1 MLGSSGLPY
10 VLGRFELEGQVDVAR
25 WNATALEGIW
35 NEGLLPTASP
45 PHHQFPLDLNV
56 VDFGGEG

>member
-1 MLGSSGLPY
+1 MVRL
-10 VLGRFELEGQVDVAR
+10 LGRFELEGQVDVAR
-25 WNATALEGIW
+25 WNAATTLEGIW

-45 PHHQFPLDLNV
+45 RRDQFPLDLNV

>member
-1 MLGSSGLPY
+1 M
-10 VLGRFELEGQVDVAR
+10 DVAR
-25 WNATALEGIW
+25 WNATATLEGIW

-45 PHHQFPLDLNV
+45 RHHQFPLDLNV